1 MKLFVC
7 LDEVGGMTFN
17 KRRQSSDRIIRDDML
32 QIVQDAPFLVNSYTA
47 KQFTEEQSSQ
57 IQVDDN
63 CLENASEDAF
73 VFVENIGVLDYISNI
88 EQIIVYRWQRKY
100 PADFFF
106 DVDLKSSD
114 WELVSQE
121 EIVGYSHE
129 CILKEV
135 YKKVELRKGDTLS
148 N

>member
-32 QIVQDAPFLVNSYTA
+32 KIVQNARFLVNSYTA
-47 KQFTEEQSSQ
+47 KQFTEEQINQ
-57 IQVDDN
+57 IELDEN
-63 CLENASEDAF
+63 CLEHADEDTF
-73 VFVENIGVLDYISNI
+73 VFIENIGVSNYISKI

-106 DVDLKSSD
+106 DVDLTSSD
-114 WELVSQE
+114 WELIEKE
-121 EIVGYSHE
+121 ELVGYSHE

-135 YKKVELRKGDTLS
+135 YKKVELRKGE
-148 N
+148 

>member
-32 QIVQDAPFLVNSYTA
+32 KIVQNARFLVNSYTA
-47 KQFTEEQSSQ
+47 KQFTEEQINQ
-57 IQVDDN
+57 IELDEN
-63 CLENASEDAF
+63 CLEHANEDTF
-73 VFVENIGVLDYISNI
+73 IFIENIGVSNYISKI

-106 DVDLKSSD
+106 DVDLTSSD
-114 WELVSQE
+114 WELTGKE
-121 EIVGYSHE
+121 ELVGYSHE

-135 YKKVELRKGDTLS
+135 YKKVV
-148 N
+148 

>member
-32 QIVQDAPFLVNSYTA
+32 KIVQNARFLVNSYTA
-47 KQFTEEQSSQ
+47 KQFTEEQINQ
-57 IQVDDN
+57 IEVEED
-63 CLENASEDAF
+63 CLEHADKDTF
-73 VFVENIGVLDYISNI
+73 VFIENIGVSNYISKI

-106 DVDLKSSD
+106 DVDLASLD
-114 WELVSQE
+114 WELTE
-121 EIVGYSHE
+121 KDELVGYSHE

-135 YKKVELRKGDTLS
+135 YKKVV
-148 N
+148 

>member
-7 LDEVGGMTFN
+7 LDEAGGMTFN
-17 KRRQSSDRIIRDDML
+17 KRRQSLDRVIRDDML
-32 QIVQDAPFLVNSYTA
+32 QIVQNAPFLVNSYTA

-63 CLENASEDAF
+63 CLENADKDTF
-73 VFVENIGVLDYISNI
+73 VFVENIGVSDYISKV

-106 DVDLKSSD
+106 DVDLKSLD
-114 WELVSQE
+114 WELSAQE
-121 EIVGYSHE
+121 ELVGYSHE

-135 YKKVELRKGDTLS
+135 YKRAINEIQE
-148 N
+148 

>member
-17 KRRQSSDRIIRDDML
+17 KRRQSSDRVIREDML
-32 QIVQDAPFLVNSYTA
+32 QIVQNARFLVNSYTA
-47 KQFTEEQSSQ
+47 KQFTEEQTSQ
-57 IQVDDN
+57 IQIDDN
-63 CLENASEDAF
+63 CLENADKDTF
-73 VFVENIGVLDYISNI
+73 VFVENIGVSDYISKI

-106 DVDLKSSD
+106 DVDLASSD
-114 WELVSQE
+114 WELSVQE

-135 YKKVELRKGDTLS
+135 YKRVVNEIQE
-148 N
+148 

>member
-17 KRRQSSDRIIRDDML
+17 KRRQSSDRVIRDDML
-32 QIVQDAPFLVNSYTA
+32 QIVQNAPFLVNSYTV

-57 IQVDDN
+57 IQIDDN
-63 CLENASEDAF
+63 CLENADEDTF
-73 VFVENIGVLDYISNI
+73 VFVENIGVSDYISKV
-88 EQIIVYRWQRKY
+88 EQIIVYRWKRKY

-106 DVDLKSSD
+106 DVDLKSLD
-114 WELVSQE
+114 WELSSQE

-135 YKKVELRKGDTLS
+135 YKRVVNEIQE
-148 N
+148 